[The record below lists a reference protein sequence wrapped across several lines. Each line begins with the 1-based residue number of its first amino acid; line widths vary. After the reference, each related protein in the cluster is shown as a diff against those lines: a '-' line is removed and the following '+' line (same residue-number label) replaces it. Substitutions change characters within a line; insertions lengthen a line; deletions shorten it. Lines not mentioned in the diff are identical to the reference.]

1 MFSSIRVKMHVQS
14 NCCSLFSFQY
24 ASYLLYMAD
33 CFIGSN
39 TCFFFVSAVN
49 SCNDTVS
56 LLGPMFCV
64 ACYDSCLAAVV
75 HGLGY
80 TWITH

>member
-1 MFSSIRVKMHVQS
+1 MFSQTGALCLV
-14 NCCSLFSFQY
+14 FSTLVTCY
-24 ASYLLYMAD
+24 ILAD
-33 CFIGSN
+33 FFICSN
-39 TCFFFVSAVN
+39 TCSLVSAVN

-56 LLGPMFCV
+56 LLGPMFCI

-80 TWITH
+80 TRITH

>member
-1 MFSSIRVKMHVQS
+1 MFSQTGALCSVFSMQVTCYVLADGFICS
-14 NCCSLFSFQY
+14 NACSF
-24 ASYLLYMAD
+24 A
-33 CFIGSN
+33 
-39 TCFFFVSAVN
+39 SAVN

-56 LLGPMFCV
+56 VLGPMFCI

>member
-1 MFSSIRVKMHVQS
+1 MFSRTVAL
-14 NCCSLFSFQY
+14 CLAFSKQVTCY
-24 ASYLLYMAD
+24 VLAD
-33 CFIGSN
+33 CFICSN
-39 TCFFFVSAVN
+39 TCSFVSAVN

-56 LLGPMFCV
+56 LLGPMFCI

>member
-1 MFSSIRVKMHVQS
+1 MFSQTVALCLV
-14 NCCSLFSFQY
+14 FSMQVSCY
-24 ASYLLYMAD
+24 VLAD
-33 CFIGSN
+33 GFICSN
-39 TCFFFVSAVN
+39 TRSFVSAVN

-56 LLGPMFCV
+56 LLGPMFCI
-64 ACYDSCLAAVV
+64 ACYDSCLTAVV